1 MNLTGREIA
10 IISSEIAYDLSFFQY
25 DLEKASCFAEIEENL
40 ENGVTSFEVED
51 DLTGQ
56 NEEELLR
63 CLEIVYNKCI
73 IRSQRD
79 LRIKMQ
85 FDLDTEN
92 AIINVKAKLIDV
104 ADHRED
110 LSYMTRL
117 VVENELWTIE
127 DFKQWIE
134 QDLETEEEIE
144 LALEEALD
152 MFNET
157 DDALRDRYESK
168 FSVSYEF

>member
-1 MNLTGREIA
+1 M
-10 IISSEIAYDLSFFQY
+10 
-25 DLEKASCFAEIEENL
+25 K
-40 ENGVTSFEVED
+40 SFEVED

-56 NEEELLR
+56 DQEKILR
-63 CLEIVYNKCI
+63 CIEIVYNECI

-104 ADHRED
+104 ADHRENP
-110 LSYMTRL
+110 SYMTRL
-117 VVENELWTIE
+117 VIENELWTIDE
-127 DFKQWIE
+127 FKQYIAK
-134 QDLETEEEIE
+134 DLETEEEIE

-152 MFNET
+152 EFNET
-157 DDALRDRYESK
+157 DDALRDGYESK
-168 FSVSYEF
+168 FSVAYDF

>member
-1 MNLTGREIA
+1 MNLTDREIA
-10 IISSEIAYDLSFFQY
+10 IISSELAYDLSFFQY
-25 DLEKASCFAEIEENL
+25 DLRKASCFAEIEENL
-40 ENGVTSFEVED
+40 ANSVESFEVED

-56 NEEELLR
+56 DQEKILH
-63 CLEIVYNKCI
+63 CIEIVYNNCI

-85 FDLDTEN
+85 FDLDEEN
-92 AIINVKAKLIDV
+92 AVINVRAKLIDV
-104 ADHRED
+104 ADHRENV
-110 LSYMTRL
+110 SYMTRL
-117 VVENELWTIE
+117 VVENELRTIE
-127 DFKQWIE
+127 EFKQWIA

-157 DDALRDRYESK
+157 DDALRGRYESN
-168 FSVSYEF
+168 FSVAYDF

>member
-1 MNLTGREIA
+1 MNLTDREIA
-10 IISSEIAYDLSFFQY
+10 IISSEIAYDLSFFRY
-25 DLEKASCFAEIEENL
+25 DLEKASCFAEIKENL

-51 DLTGQ
+51 DLTNQ
-56 NEEELLR
+56 DEEKILH
-63 CLEIVYNKCI
+63 CIEIVYNKCI

-85 FDLDTEN
+85 FDLDEEN
-92 AIINVKAKLIDV
+92 AVINVKAKLIDV

-110 LSYMTRL
+110 PSYLTRL
-117 VVENELWTIE
+117 VIENEIWTIE
-127 DFKQWIE
+127 EFKQWIK

-157 DDALRDRYESK
+157 DDALKDRYKSN
-168 FSVSYEF
+168 FSVAYDF

>member
-1 MNLTGREIA
+1 MKLTDRELA

-25 DLEKASCFAEIEENL
+25 DLRKASCFAEIEENL
-40 ENGVTSFEVED
+40 ANGVKSFEVED

-56 NEEELLR
+56 NEEALLQ
-63 CLEIVYNKCI
+63 CLKIVYNKCI

-85 FDLDTEN
+85 FDLDEEN

-104 ADHRED
+104 ADHRENV
-110 LSYMTRL
+110 SYMTRL
-117 VVENELWTIE
+117 VVENELWTIDE
-127 DFKQWIE
+127 FRQWIA
-134 QDLETEEEIE
+134 QDLDTEEEIE

-157 DDALRDRYESK
+157 DDALRGRYESN
-168 FSVSYEF
+168 FSVAYDF